1 MYPYFW
7 FLDDGN
13 KHLSR
18 QWDLIVTGPNLEDDG
33 CRIKIQVVSEVTGKT
48 RLAHKRQKRP
58 NRAIGEDEEILERLS
73 TMHANLEFQTS
84 FEVSFWNDNYWE
96 IYKPK
101 NWNRFDND
109 EPYLY
114 FDS

>member
-33 CRIKIQVVSEVTGKT
+33 CRIKIQVVSEVTGMT

-58 NRAIGEDEEILERLS
+58 DRVIREDEEILERLS
-73 TMHANLEFQTS
+73 MKQENLEFQTS
-84 FEVSFWNDNYWE
+84 FEVSFWNNKYWE
-96 IYKPK
+96 TIKK
-101 NWNRFDND
+101 V
-109 EPYLY
+109 
-114 FDS
+114 